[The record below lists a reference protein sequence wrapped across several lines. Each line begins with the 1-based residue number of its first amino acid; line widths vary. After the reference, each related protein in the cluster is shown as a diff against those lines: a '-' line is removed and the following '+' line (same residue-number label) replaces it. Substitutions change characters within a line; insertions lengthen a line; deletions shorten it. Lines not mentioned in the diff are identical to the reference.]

1 MPRRPKAPD
10 DLRSFILH
18 VRFTPQQRDLLV
30 FAAEHE
36 ERELSD
42 WVRRS
47 VLKDAARIKEQAE
60 ARGSRRTEDHVRAG
74 SRRVIR

>member
-1 MPRRPKAPD
+1 MPRRPKAPA

-18 VRFTPQQRDLLV
+18 VRFTTEQRDLLL

-47 VLKDAARIKEQAE
+47 VLKEAARIKEQAE
-60 ARGSRRTEDHVRAG
+60 ARPVVRRTEGV
-74 SRRVIR
+74 RRVVAREK